1 MTDKDMNTT
10 TERAL
15 RSFEAG
21 KSFKFDNG
29 SVRMCDAYQVD
40 KGLYIDTEVKL
51 IKVIR
56 INNRL
61 TNESNLLSQFLI

>member
-15 RSFEAG
+15 GSFEAG

-29 SVRMCDAYQVD
+29 SVRLCDAYQAD
-40 KGLYIDTEVKL
+40 KVTIH
-51 IKVIR
+51 
-56 INNRL
+56 
-61 TNESNLLSQFLI
+61 

>member
-15 RSFEAG
+15 RSFEAD

-29 SVRMCDAYQVD
+29 SVRLCDAYQAD
-40 KGLYIDTEVKL
+40 KVTIH
-51 IKVIR
+51 R
-56 INNRL
+56 H
-61 TNESNLLSQFLI
+61 

>member
-1 MTDKDMNTT
+1 M
-10 TERAL
+10 
-15 RSFEAG
+15 
-21 KSFKFDNG
+21 
-29 SVRMCDAYQVD
+29 RMCDAYQAD
-40 KGLYIDTEVKL
+40 KGLYIDTKVKL